1 MGITRI
7 KNWVSMEHILIYTSE
22 STEDH
27 KRQVLDNIINVSA
40 KLNAEKNITGIL
52 LYDTKNFLQ
61 ILEGD
66 EFQINA
72 LMGKIKK
79 DNRHTNIRIVIS
91 EKLKSR
97 NFKNWSMRV
106 KLIETNALTEIH
118 KWAIQSGQNL
128 WGKEHDDVL
137 KLILILILEV
147 FPEASEFSKD
157 QTILDYDSLTRRERE
172 ILLFLVK
179 GFTAKNIANQLNI
192 SEKTVARHAE
202 NIRNKWGCAS
212 KSEIISAI
220 FDSGY
225 VYKLL

>member
-1 MGITRI
+1 
-7 KNWVSMEHILIYTSE
+7 MEHILIYTSE

-72 LMGKIKK
+72 LLGKIKK